1 MGAGEVL
8 IIIGAIVIAFSS
20 VTAIG
25 AISGKLEGVVT
36 IQEKFLV
43 TIFLFILLIMG
54 WVLLYNGI
62 LIIICNKMGKR
73 LSLEDKAKI
82 ANGNERHCRQC
93 NHRVCPD
100 GLLEVCSE
108 AFIRGYKKG
117 YKQNQKEQKER
128 IDKILHPV
136 TEPCG
141 SNAIFVFFRD
151 VRSGELQPYIED
163 MRMPDAKRYQDIG
176 SIRFSQEKDEPQKLQ
191 IAWCYPKDLVELL
204 GYDKK
209 YADFE
214 RIALSEGAFSYPREE
229 YEENLQKYSALRH
242 EHKKYYRYR
251 KFKK

>member
-1 MGAGEVL
+1 
-8 IIIGAIVIAFSS
+8 
-20 VTAIG
+20 
-25 AISGKLEGVVT
+25 
-36 IQEKFLV
+36 
-43 TIFLFILLIMG
+43 
-54 WVLLYNGI
+54 
-62 LIIICNKMGKR
+62 MGKR
-73 LSLEDKAKI
+73 LSLEDKARI
-82 ANGNERHCRQC
+82 ANSNDRHCTKC

-100 GLLEVCSE
+100 SLLKLCSE

-151 VRSGELQPYIED
+151 VRSGELQPYIEE

-176 SIRFSQEKDEPQKLQ
+176 SISFFPEKDEPQKLQ
-191 IAWCYPKDLVELL
+191 IAWCYPKDLIELL

-229 YEENLQKYSALRH
+229 YERNLQKYSALRY
-242 EHKKYYRYR
+242 EYKKYYHYK
-251 KFKK
+251 KFKKQLFMDKKDISITVILELGGDLCGMTIKDKNDKVVQFEDLMRSEQIKILNCLSQNYNFLVRFLKEKEG

>member
-1 MGAGEVL
+1 ME
-8 IIIGAIVIAFSS
+8 
-20 VTAIG
+20 
-25 AISGKLEGVVT
+25 
-36 IQEKFLV
+36 
-43 TIFLFILLIMG
+43 
-54 WVLLYNGI
+54 
-62 LIIICNKMGKR
+62 KR
-73 LSLEDKAKI
+73 LSLEDKAKM

-100 GLLEVCSE
+100 GLLKLCSE

-176 SIRFSQEKDEPQKLQ
+176 SIKFSPEKEEPQKLQ
-191 IAWCYPKDLVELL
+191 IAWCYPKDLVKLL

-229 YEENLQKYSALRH
+229 YERNLQKYSALRY
-242 EHKKYYRYR
+242 EYKKYYHYK
-251 KFKK
+251 KFKKQLFMDKKHISLTVTLELGGDLCGMTIKDKNDKVVQFEDLVRSEQIKILNCLSQNYNFLVRFLKEKEG

>member
-1 MGAGEVL
+1 ME
-8 IIIGAIVIAFSS
+8 
-20 VTAIG
+20 
-25 AISGKLEGVVT
+25 
-36 IQEKFLV
+36 
-43 TIFLFILLIMG
+43 
-54 WVLLYNGI
+54 
-62 LIIICNKMGKR
+62 KR

-93 NHRVCPD
+93 NHHVCPD
-100 GLLEVCSE
+100 GLLKVCSE

-163 MRMPDAKRYQDIG
+163 MRMPDAKCYQDIG
-176 SIRFSQEKDEPQKLQ
+176 SIRFSPEKDEPQKLQ
-191 IAWCYPKDLVELL
+191 IAWCYPKDLVKLL

-229 YEENLQKYSALRH
+229 YERNLQKYSALRY
-242 EHKKYYRYR
+242 EYKKYYHYK
-251 KFKK
+251 KFKKQIFMDKKDISLIVTLELCGDLCGMTIKDKNDKVVQFEDLVRSEQIKILNCLSQNYNFLVRFLKEKEG

>member
-1 MGAGEVL
+1 
-8 IIIGAIVIAFSS
+8 
-20 VTAIG
+20 
-25 AISGKLEGVVT
+25 
-36 IQEKFLV
+36 
-43 TIFLFILLIMG
+43 
-54 WVLLYNGI
+54 
-62 LIIICNKMGKR
+62 MGKR
-73 LSLEDKAKI
+73 LSLEDKARI
-82 ANGNERHCRQC
+82 ANSNERHCTKC

-100 GLLEVCSE
+100 SLLKLCSE

-151 VRSGELQPYIED
+151 VRSGELQPYIEE

-176 SIRFSQEKDEPQKLQ
+176 SISFFPEKDEPQKLQ
-191 IAWCYPKDLVELL
+191 IAWCYPKDLIELL

-229 YEENLQKYSALRH
+229 YERNLQKYSALRY
-242 EHKKYYRYR
+242 EYKKYYHYK
-251 KFKK
+251 KFKKQLFMDKKDISITVILELGGDLCGMTIKDKNDKVVQFEDLVRSEQIKILNCLSQNYNFLVRFLKEMEG

>member
-1 MGAGEVL
+1 
-8 IIIGAIVIAFSS
+8 
-20 VTAIG
+20 
-25 AISGKLEGVVT
+25 
-36 IQEKFLV
+36 
-43 TIFLFILLIMG
+43 
-54 WVLLYNGI
+54 
-62 LIIICNKMGKR
+62 MGKR
-73 LSLEDKAKI
+73 LSLEDKARI
-82 ANGNERHCRQC
+82 ANSNDRHCTKC

-100 GLLEVCSE
+100 SLLKLCSE

-151 VRSGELQPYIED
+151 VRSGELQPYIEE

-176 SIRFSQEKDEPQKLQ
+176 SISFFPEKDEPQKLQ
-191 IAWCYPKDLVELL
+191 IAWCYPKDLVKLL

-229 YEENLQKYSALRH
+229 YERNLQKYSALRY
-242 EHKKYYRYR
+242 EYKKYYHYK
-251 KFKK
+251 KFKKQLFMDKKDISITVILELGGDLCGMTIKDKNDKVVQFEDLMRSEQIKILNCLSQNYNFLVRFLKEKEG